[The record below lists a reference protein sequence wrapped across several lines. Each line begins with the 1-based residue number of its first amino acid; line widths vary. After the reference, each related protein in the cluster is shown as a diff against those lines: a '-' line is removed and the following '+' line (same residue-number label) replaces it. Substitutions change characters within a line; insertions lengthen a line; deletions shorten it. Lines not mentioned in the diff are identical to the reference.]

1 MFWITQDENG
11 LIKIN
16 TNEAM
21 ELLIHE
27 NRLLTIVQQ
36 ESIKYKQEIINA
48 ELSKTKKVRK

>member
-1 MFWITQDENG
+1 
-11 LIKIN
+11 
-16 TNEAM
+16 M